1 LDTRPR
7 PTRRSPQIRPLFDL
21 VERSLDPHTRLLA
34 PIGELDAA
42 TNPAFRD
49 AVQAAAAH
57 TGDRLVVDLSDV
69 SFMSAGAIGVI
80 ARARTRIEGGDGQ
93 LLVICPSPRLR
104 RLFEIAGLDGVLDIH
119 ASREAIPA

>member
-1 LDTRPR
+1 
-7 PTRRSPQIRPLFDL
+7 
-21 VERSLDPHTRLLA
+21 LA

-57 TGDRLVVDLSDV
+57 DGERLVLDLSEV

-80 ARARTRIEGGDGQ
+80 ARARTRVERGHGQ
-93 LLVICPSPRLR
+93 LFVICPSARLR
-104 RLFEIAGLDGVLDIH
+104 HLFEIAGLDGVLDII